1 MLSPKPRKKVQAQM
15 RSWGRTGMENYCLG
29 QRCPPENK
37 ASRAITRP
45 CPLVRSTGHL
55 GRNLEK
61 QAAATPAGAKK
72 GVGGL

>member
-1 MLSPKPRKKVQAQM
+1 
-15 RSWGRTGMENYCLG
+15 MENYCLG
-29 QRCPPENK
+29 QRCPTENK
-37 ASRAITRP
+37 ASRAITWP

-61 QAAATPAGAKK
+61 QAAATPAGAKN